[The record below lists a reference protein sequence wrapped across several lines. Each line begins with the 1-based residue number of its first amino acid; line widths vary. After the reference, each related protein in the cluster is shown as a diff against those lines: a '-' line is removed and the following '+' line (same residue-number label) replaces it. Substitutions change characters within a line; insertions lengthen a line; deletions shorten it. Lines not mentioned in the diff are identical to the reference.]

1 MAGVASLSQIQAWD
15 TQHLVAAATHWDARA
30 QVWMESY
37 DAVHRDV
44 PAPGGTVWEGVAADA
59 AVARV
64 GSDRARAIGAA
75 DLLHGVAAV
84 ARSGAGE
91 VEFAKQQAID
101 EVNAAQAQGFTV
113 SEDLSVHDPTT
124 GMSPLLAA
132 HRQAQAQANAAAIR
146 TAATGLVTTDT
157 EVAAQITAA
166 AGMTNANTVAST
178 ADDTIVGDPKPGDPT
193 IKMIDNTT
201 SPQPPVP
208 DHPGG
213 PLPPGKEWHYY
224 VGWGWRAEDALQN
237 CSGQKEFWDLAQIG
251 VGLGTAPLSP
261 LAFNGGMTM
270 TGTAISDIEHCEPPG
285 G

>member
-1 MAGVASLSQIQAWD
+1 MAGVPSLSQIQAWD
-15 TQHLVAAATHWDARA
+15 TQHLEAAATHWDARA

-37 DAVHRDV
+37 DAVRREV

-59 AVARV
+59 IVARV

-113 SEDLSVHDPTT
+113 SEDLSVHDPSTR
-124 GMSPLLAA
+124 MSPVLAA

-193 IKMIDNTT
+193 IKMVDNTSPNRPCRTTRGGRCHPVRNGTTT
-201 SPQPPVP
+201 SAGDGAPKTPCKTAQA
-208 DHPGG
+208 
-213 PLPPGKEWHYY
+213 
-224 VGWGWRAEDALQN
+224 RRS
-237 CSGQKEFWDLAQIG
+237 SGTLLRS
-251 VGLGTAPLSP
+251 GLGSAQRHSTRSH
-261 LAFNGGMTM
+261 
-270 TGTAISDIEHCEPPG
+270 SSEE
-285 G
+285 

>member
-1 MAGVASLSQIQAWD
+1 MAGVPSLSQIQAWD
-15 TQHLVAAATHWDARA
+15 TQHLEAAATHWDARA

-37 DAVHRDV
+37 DTVHREV

-64 GSDRARAIGAA
+64 GSDRARAVGAA

-124 GMSPLLAA
+124 GLSPLLAA

-166 AGMTNANTVAST
+166 AGMTNANTAAST
-178 ADDTIVGDPKPGDPT
+178 AGDTIVGDPKPGDPT
-193 IKMIDNTT
+193 IKWSTTPPAPNRPCPATRGGRCHPVRNGTTT
-201 SPQPPVP
+201 SAGDGAPKTPCKTAQA
-208 DHPGG
+208 
-213 PLPPGKEWHYY
+213 
-224 VGWGWRAEDALQN
+224 RRS
-237 CSGQKEFWDLAQIG
+237 SGTLLRS
-251 VGLGTAPLSP
+251 GLGSAQRHSTLSH
-261 LAFNGGMTM
+261 
-270 TGTAISDIEHCEPPG
+270 SSEE
-285 G
+285 